1 MQWTAIVVMGTIL
14 VLHVDDTEG
23 EGEDIPTLSQTLD
36 LYIESTLLHLHERNG
51 AAGYQP
57 SDKGR

>member
-23 EGEDIPTLSQTLD
+23 EGEDIPTLSQALD
-36 LYIESTLLHLHERNG
+36 LYIESTLLHLHECNG